1 MNKNLLN
8 IIGILLLSMVAF
20 SFTACSEDDEDN
32 AAKSSKLVGEWICI
46 VDGEIDMIYNFKE
59 DGTGIGKDDPYSE
72 YQEIWYFQYTYNE
85 ETGLLIMYCDDGDVE
100 VSSIKFVND
109 DTFLEY
115 YVNDDFEI
123 DNDDPGIYHR
133 KSSFLP
139 LFRAIIFR
147 QCGKG
152 IYSNSQSC

>member
-32 AAKSSKLVGEWICI
+32 AAKSSKLVGEWICV
-46 VDGEIDMIYNFKE
+46 VDGEVDQIYNFKE
-59 DGTGIGKDDPYSE
+59 DGTGIGKEHPYRE
-72 YQEIWYFQYTYNE
+72 EPDIYYFQYTYNE
-85 ETGLLIMYCDDGDVE
+85 ETGLLIMYCDNGGVD

-123 DNDDPGIYHR
+123 YDDDPTIYHR
-133 KSSFLP
+133 K
-139 LFRAIIFR
+139 
-147 QCGKG
+147 K
-152 IYSNSQSC
+152 